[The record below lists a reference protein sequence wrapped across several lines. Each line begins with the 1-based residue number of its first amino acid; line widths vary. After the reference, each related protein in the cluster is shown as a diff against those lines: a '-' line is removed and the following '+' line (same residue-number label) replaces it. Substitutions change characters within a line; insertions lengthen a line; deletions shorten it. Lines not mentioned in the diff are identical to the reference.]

1 MASLKMSA
9 AGLEI
14 IEKARQQKRWD
25 KTADVLCNDAL
36 TSKAT
41 LKRFWRKQPIQQETF
56 IRICQVLGVESWE
69 AVVDRDLAPESPIS
83 SNLDC
88 QAVENSKN
96 SPGFTLPEKL
106 PPVRNWVGRIQELET
121 LKNQLL
127 DPETR
132 AITIT
137 TVCVVGLAGIGKT
150 TLAAQLV
157 RHLQL
162 ENTPFSA
169 AAWESLRSAT
179 GVAPEFNWIV
189 DSLLF
194 ALAGRE
200 SNSGAILSEG
210 FANERDDYFKKTEKL
225 LSIMKEKPCLIVL
238 DNVETV
244 LQAGEASQAGYFASN
259 CAEYAWL
266 FKQLAETEHQSK
278 VIFTSRETLAQLP
291 SRETRSIS
299 LTGLSIDAAVAL
311 LQSFELIATVEEL
324 TALAES
330 YQGHPK
336 ALEMVAAAIR
346 DDSEF
351 QGKVGR
357 FLGDRNWLLIRDI
370 ESLIDEVLARLS
382 EHERICLTR
391 ISIYQTSEHP
401 LTFAGIAVQMPELNE
416 YELKENIIQAL
427 KRRQLLD
434 YNLDRESY
442 QMHPLVQE
450 KAYRLLCQ
458 NSEAV
463 RDANRQAYR
472 YFLMLS
478 FNSQTA

>member
-1 MASLKMSA
+1 
-9 AGLEI
+9 
-14 IEKARQQKRWD
+14 
-25 KTADVLCNDAL
+25 
-36 TSKAT
+36 
-41 LKRFWRKQPIQQETF
+41 
-56 IRICQVLGVESWE
+56 
-69 AVVDRDLAPESPIS
+69 
-83 SNLDC
+83 
-88 QAVENSKN
+88 
-96 SPGFTLPEKL
+96 
-106 PPVRNWVGRIQELET
+106 
-121 LKNQLL
+121 
-127 DPETR
+127 
-132 AITIT
+132 
-137 TVCVVGLAGIGKT
+137 
-150 TLAAQLV
+150 
-157 RHLQL
+157 
-162 ENTPFSA
+162 
-169 AAWESLRSAT
+169 
-179 GVAPEFNWIV
+179 
-189 DSLLF
+189 
-194 ALAGRE
+194 
-200 SNSGAILSEG
+200 
-210 FANERDDYFKKTEKL
+210 
-225 LSIMKEKPCLIVL
+225 
-238 DNVETV
+238 
-244 LQAGEASQAGYFASN
+244 
-259 CAEYAWL
+259 
-266 FKQLAETEHQSK
+266 
-278 VIFTSRETLAQLP
+278 
-291 SRETRSIS
+291 
-299 LTGLSIDAAVAL
+299 
-311 LQSFELIATVEEL
+311 
-324 TALAES
+324 
-330 YQGHPK
+330 
-336 ALEMVAAAIR
+336 MVAAAIR